1 MTDQANQEREKNTFG
16 TDKARIV
23 DWTAIKLDYMRGD
36 IGNTDIPPT
45 YQKLSDIHGLAR
57 QYIGKRA
64 KAEDWAGER
73 LRARKVIA
81 EKTAEQIQL
90 KEFKDIADSLTLV
103 SSDLDTTEERIRTLL
118 DDGTKERVMQTK
130 DGATT
135 VKENLTPLDLRAITA
150 TLRDIAKSKREL
162 LDKASID
169 SLRYDHRTAMTN
181 FSLLIAE
188 ILEEEIPDK
197 DQLQRIFDR
206 IMKATA
212 TQNAKPAPE
221 PAPADLDRPQEIT
234 A

>member
-1 MTDQANQEREKNTFG
+1 MTTPRKPNAENTG
-16 TDKARIV
+16 DKKHRSI
-23 DWTAIKLDYMRGD
+23 DWTNIKLDYMRGD
-36 IGNTDIPPT
+36 LANPDLPPT
-45 YQKLSDIHGLAR
+45 FQKLGEIHDIAR
-57 QYIGKRA
+57 QAVGKRA

-73 LRARKVIA
+73 LRARKAIA

-90 KEFKDIADSLTLV
+90 KQFKDIADSLTLV

-118 DDGTKERVMQTK
+118 NNGTKERVMQTK
-130 DGATT
+130 SGTTT
-135 VKENLTPLDLRAITA
+135 VTENLTPLDLRAITA

-181 FSLLIAE
+181 FSLLIAD
-188 ILEEEIPDK
+188 ILQEEIPNQ

-206 IMKATA
+206 ITKATA
-212 TQNAKPAPE
+212 TNSKPAE
-221 PAPADLDRPQEIT
+221 AQRPQEIT